1 MRDVLKSILDIRK
14 GEILI
19 TFLMFAN
26 YYLIL
31 MTYYFLKPARDSLFL
46 VKVSPEMLPLVFIIT
61 ALVTAPVVS
70 MYSRASRT
78 LKLNRLIYLTYL
90 IIIINLVVLRWL
102 VTINQS
108 WVYYAFYTWVS
119 IFGALTTS
127 QFWLLANAVF
137 DAAQA
142 KRIFVLLGLGGI
154 VGAFTGGE
162 VTGIIVKN
170 FDVATENLLLFCIG
184 LLIVCGMIVNV
195 LWSIKNR
202 GDQEVLD
209 KTPGRLREG
218 RENLMR
224 VFSTVFQSRHLLLIV
239 GIVAMT
245 MMVASFVDFQFKTV
259 SYQSF
264 SDKSELTSF
273 LGRFYGRLSLVSLVL
288 QMLFAYRI
296 IRFLGVG
303 GVIMFL
309 PLGLMA
315 GSVFMFFAPGLTAAV
330 LLRGTDGSIK
340 YSLDKTGRELL
351 FLPLSLE
358 VKKRTK
364 IFIDM
369 FVDRWFR
376 GLAGGLL
383 LLCTLVLQLSVKQIS
398 LVVIGLLFIWLI
410 LTVLMRREYINS
422 FRRAIEKRTID
433 FDQLRIPINDR
444 STIDTLLKLLDSGND
459 RQIVYALD
467 TLIHVKKI
475 SPGNRIVS
483 LMSHDSSE
491 VRKKAVE
498 LLRVHGSADQ
508 TAQVESLLS
517 DSDLEVRRAAVH
529 FLITHG
535 TGDRHNNF
543 KRFLD
548 HEDSSIKFAAMAC
561 LVEDGREQDYELISR
576 SFIDSVFNSRDEAS
590 AEGRRQLARLM
601 GKMDVPEYKVYIERL
616 LEDSSLEVV
625 KSAIEAI
632 GKLQDRHYVPLLLEK
647 LADRRYRVVARNA
660 LAQFGTTILGTLR
673 DYLMDSKVEYLIRAN
688 LPRVMKQVPN
698 QQTVDV
704 LTDCLEE
711 LPPSL
716 KYEIVKALNSLRT
729 RHVDLR
735 FDSEELET
743 ALIHET
749 RSYYE
754 ILQILY
760 LRDRFIDNPASKLL
774 QKALVEKQ
782 EHNLE
787 RIFRLLGLVY
797 PPDDIYNAYLGIT
810 SGKKE
815 LHANAIEFL
824 DNLLRSNIKKYIFPI
839 LDDISDESI
848 LRKAESLFRVSRKDT
863 IDALV
868 YLIEGR
874 DSWLSACAIYYS
886 IDVKSDRLKE
896 LTEKMANCY
905 DPIIRETAR
914 LALARTA

>member
-1 MRDVLKSILDIRK
+1 MRDFLKSILDIRK

-46 VKVSPEMLPLVFIIT
+46 IKVSPEMLPLVFIIT

-70 MYSRASRT
+70 MYSKASRSF
-78 LKLNRLIYLTYL
+78 KLNRLIYLTYL
-90 IIIINLVVLRWL
+90 IIIVNLVVLRWL
-102 VTINQS
+102 VTINQN

-137 DAAQA
+137 NAAQA

-184 LLIVCGMIVNV
+184 LLVICGVIINV
-195 LWSIKNR
+195 VWSIKKR
-202 GDQEVLD
+202 DDQTVE

-264 SDKSELTSF
+264 SDKSDLTSF
-273 LGRFYGRLSLVSLVL
+273 LGKFYGRLSLVSLVL
-288 QMLFAYRI
+288 QMVFAYRI

-315 GSVFMFFAPGLTAAV
+315 GSVFMFLAPGLTAAV

-398 LVVIGLLFIWLI
+398 LVVIGLLLVWLV

-444 STIDTLLKLLDSGND
+444 STIDTLLKLLESGNT
-459 RQIVYALD
+459 RQVVYALD
-467 TLIHVKKI
+467 TLSHVKKI
-475 SPGNRIVS
+475 SPGDRIVS
-483 LMSHDSSE
+483 LLSHESSE
-491 VRKKAVE
+491 VRSKAVE
-498 LLRVHGSADQ
+498 LLRMHGSAEQ
-508 TAQVESLLS
+508 SEQVERLLS

-529 FLITHG
+529 FLITYG
-535 TGDRHNNF
+535 RADRHQNLR
-543 KRFLD
+543 RFLD

-576 SFIDSVFNSRDEAS
+576 SFINSVLDSNDDTG

-601 GKMDVPEYKVYIERL
+601 GRMDVPEYKVYIERL

-625 KSAIEAI
+625 KAAIEAI
-632 GKLQDRHYVPLLLEK
+632 GNLRDRHYLPLLLEK

-660 LAQFGTTILGTLR
+660 LAQFGTTILGTLH
-673 DYLMDSKVEYLIRAN
+673 DYLMDEKVEYLIRAN
-688 LPRVMKQVPN
+688 LPRVMKLIPD
-698 QQTVDV
+698 QQTVDI
-704 LTDCLEE
+704 LTDCLEKM
-711 LPPSL
+711 PPAL
-716 KYEIVKALNSLRT
+716 KYEVVKALNSLRT
-729 RHVDLR
+729 RYVDLR
-735 FDSEELET
+735 FDSDELET

-848 LRKAESLFRVSRKDT
+848 LRKAESLFKVSRKDT
-863 IDALV
+863 IDALA

-886 IDVKSDRLKE
+886 IDVRSDRLRQM
-896 LTEKMANCY
+896 TEKMANCY

-914 LALARTA
+914 LALARTG